1 MHVNLRCATVSEYSV
16 EVDREIDWDNENKES
31 DMISYNESKA
41 IQHILSTEVSIYLLR
56 RSTGHC
62 GSVTDDMCDIR
73 QKFIMEYEKTFG
85 REYVKINKTD
95 FL

>member
-1 MHVNLRCATVSEYSV
+1 MHVDLRCVTVSEYSS

-31 DMISYNESKA
+31 DMISYDESKA

-62 GSVTDDMCDIR
+62 GSVIDDMCNIR
-73 QKFIMEYEKTFG
+73 QEFIMKYEKTFG
-85 REYVKINKTD
+85 REYVKINKSD
-95 FL
+95 YL